1 MTNTQNSR
9 LSLPHIAPGK
19 QGLYDPAFEHDAC
32 GVGFVAHIRGE
43 ASHQI
48 LLDAEEIN
56 CHMDHRGG
64 NGFEANT
71 GDGAGILTALPH
83 KLFAREA
90 ASLGFNL
97 PAAGQYGTGNI
108 FLPQDEAVRADCKAR
123 IEAICAEEGQQALG
137 WRPVPIDADKADV
150 GPAARACMPVTEQLF
165 VAGNGI
171 EGDEL
176 ERRLYLIRKRF
187 TRELKDDDTVSDG
200 NLLYACSFS
209 TRVIVY
215 KLSLIHI

>member
-97 PAAGQYGTGNI
+97 PAAGQYGT
-108 FLPQDEAVRADCKAR
+108 C
-123 IEAICAEEGQQALG
+123 
-137 WRPVPIDADKADV
+137 
-150 GPAARACMPVTEQLF
+150 
-165 VAGNGI
+165 
-171 EGDEL
+171 
-176 ERRLYLIRKRF
+176 
-187 TRELKDDDTVSDG
+187 
-200 NLLYACSFS
+200 LLYTSPS
-209 TRVIVY
+209 PRD
-215 KLSLIHI
+215 S